1 MLTILGITVAGSFVF
16 GWLSGRNSVYSL
28 LNGMYDDEQLRD
40 AQRELRETS
49 ERYEA
54 EIAELHKRL
63 NDTVGWN
70 AGWQACELLHEK
82 MARINREKLLELQAD
97 LATAS

>member
-16 GWLSGRNSVYSL
+16 GWLSGRNSIHDL

-49 ERYEA
+49 ARYED
-54 EIAELHKRL
+54 EIAELHERL

-70 AGWQACELLHEK
+70 AGWQACEVFHKE
-82 MARINREKLLELQAD
+82 MALATTAKSLELQAD